1 LRHGTGEVRPT
12 NGIRLSREAPMILLN
27 PKQHDR
33 FYPDERSR
41 EIMRKTIA
49 WFEGRGLRKI
59 KQDDYDRTWYADF
72 LEFVK
77 REHLFAT
84 LLTPA
89 QYGAAD
95 CRWDTWRNCEF
106 NEILAF
112 YGLSYWYTWQVSILG
127 LGPIWMSRNEELK
140 RRAARL
146 LEEGSVFA
154 FGLSERQ
161 HGADIYST
169 EMTLTPQPDGTYRAD
184 GEKYYIGNA
193 NLAPMVS
200 TFGKM
205 AKAGDYVFFV
215 ADYRRKGYELIRNVT
230 ASQNYVAQYALHD
243 YPVAEDDILS
253 LGQEAWDSVLN
264 TVNVGKYNL
273 GWASIGICTHAL
285 YEAVRH
291 AANRRLYNMA
301 VTDFPHVQQ
310 MFTDAYARLV
320 AMKLF
325 ALRAADYLRAASP
338 DDRRYLLYNP
348 IVKMK
353 VTTQGEDVINL
364 LWDVIAAKGFER
376 DTYFEMAARDI
387 RALPKLEGTVHV
399 NIALIVKFMANYFF
413 NPAEYPEVPRQ
424 DRARDDEFL
433 FRQGP
438 ARGLGRIQFHD
449 YHAAFEL
456 VDLPNV
462 RLFREQIAE
471 FQELLATATPDEAQ
485 QKDIDFLLALGE
497 IFTLIVYGQLVLEN
511 AATYAVGGD
520 LVDQIFDVFVRG
532 FSRHA
537 LNLHSKPSTTP
548 QQAELCLR
556 MLRRPTADVS
566 RFQRVWKEQVHPL
579 KNAYEMNP

>member
-1 LRHGTGEVRPT
+1 ML
-12 NGIRLSREAPMILLN
+12 LLN
-27 PKQHDR
+27 PKHHDR
-33 FYPDERSR
+33 FYPDDRSR
-41 EIMRKTIA
+41 DIMRKTIA
-49 WFEGRGLRKI
+49 WFEDRGLKKI
-59 KQDDYDRTWYADF
+59 KQDDFDRTWYADF

-77 REHLFAT
+77 RERLFAT

-89 QYGAAD
+89 GYGAAD

-112 YGLSYWYTWQVSILG
+112 YGLAYWYTWQVSILG

-140 RRAARL
+140 RRAAQL
-146 LEEGSVFA
+146 LEEGNVFA

-169 EMTLTPQPDGTYRAD
+169 EMRLTPQPDGTYRAE

-205 AKAGDYVFFV
+205 ARTGDYVFFV

-264 TVNVGKYNL
+264 TVNVGKFNL

-301 VTDFPHVQQ
+301 VTDFPHVRQ

-353 VTTQGEDVINL
+353 VTTQGEEVINL

-413 NPAEYPEVPRQ
+413 NPAEYPEIPRQ
-424 DRARDDEFL
+424 DQAGDDEFL

-438 ARGLGRIQFHD
+438 ARGLGQIRFHD
-449 YHAAFEL
+449 YHAAFERY
-456 VDLPNV
+456 DLPNV
-462 RLFREQIAE
+462 RLFREQIAV
-471 FQELLATATPDEAQ
+471 FQELLATATPDDAQ

-497 IFTLIVYGQLVLEN
+497 LFTLVVYGQLILEN
-511 AATYAVGGD
+511 AATYAVGDD
-520 LVDQIFDVFVRG
+520 LLNQIFDALVRD

-537 LNLHSKPSTTP
+537 LALHSKPSSTP
-548 QQAELCLR
+548 QQMDLCLR
-556 MLRRPTADVS
+556 MLRKPAVDPG
-566 RFQRVWKEQVHPL
+566 RFERVWKEQVYPL
-579 KNAYEMNP
+579 KDLYEMNP